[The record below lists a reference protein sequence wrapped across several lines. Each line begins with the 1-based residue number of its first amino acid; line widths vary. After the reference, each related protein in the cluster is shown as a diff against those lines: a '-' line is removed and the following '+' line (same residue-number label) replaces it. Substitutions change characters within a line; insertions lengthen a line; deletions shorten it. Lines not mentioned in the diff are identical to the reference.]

1 MRFARNQCA
10 LGHVQLCREDLM
22 TMHWCAKVGLSLFLL
37 SVPLFA
43 QDEKGA
49 VDATVRHEDAMF
61 WDAYNRCDVETM
73 SQFFWPDIEF
83 YHDKGGPTIGL
94 GPFVQS
100 LKNGLCGKPNL
111 RLRRE
116 AIPDTVKVYTLQ
128 TDGVA
133 YGAVLSGEHYF
144 YVNDSGKPE
153 YRDGIAKFFHVW
165 LLKDGT
171 WKMARAISYDHRDP
185 PYVNTRK
192 EVKIQPEVLEQYSGK
207 YEAPK
212 TGSLTVTR
220 DNNLLILTIGSDKFV
235 LHPESDNTFFTVDR
249 DLTFEFVK
257 AGTKVSK
264 IVVREHGAVV
274 EEAKAN

>member
-1 MRFARNQCA
+1 MK
-10 LGHVQLCREDLM
+10 
-22 TMHWCAKVGLSLFLL
+22 MHWCVKVSLSLFLL

-43 QDEKGA
+43 QDEKG
-49 VDATVRHEDAMF
+49 VLDARIQHEDAVF
-61 WDAYNRCDVETM
+61 WDAYNRCDVDKM

-94 GPFVQS
+94 GPFVRS
-100 LKNGLCGKPNL
+100 LKDGLCGKPNF

-128 TDGVA
+128 SNGVA

-165 LLKDGT
+165 LLKEGT

-185 PYVNTRK
+185 PYENTRK
-192 EVKIQPEVLEQYSGK
+192 EVMIQPEVLELYSGK

-212 TGSLTVTR
+212 TGNLTVTR
-220 DNNLLILTIGSDKFV
+220 DNNLLILIIGSDKFV
-235 LHPESDNTFFTVDR
+235 LHPESDNTFFTIDR

-264 IVVREHGAVV
+264 IVVREHGAVA
-274 EEAKAN
+274 EEALAK

>member
-1 MRFARNQCA
+1 
-10 LGHVQLCREDLM
+10 
-22 TMHWCAKVGLSLFLL
+22 MHSCAKVGLSLFLL

-43 QDEKGA
+43 QDKNGA
-49 VDATVRHEDAMF
+49 LDATVRHEDAMF

-111 RLRRE
+111 RLRRD
-116 AIPDTVKVYTLQ
+116 AIPYTVKVYTLQ
-128 TDGVA
+128 RDGVA

-249 DLTFEFVK
+249 DLTFEFVG
-257 AGTKVSK
+257 AGAKVSK
-264 IVVREHGAVV
+264 IVVREHGVVV

>member
-1 MRFARNQCA
+1 MKK
-10 LGHVQLCREDLM
+10 
-22 TMHWCAKVGLSLFLL
+22 HWCVKVSLSLFLL

-43 QDEKGA
+43 QDEKG
-49 VDATVRHEDAMF
+49 VLDARIQHEDAVF
-61 WDAYNRCDVETM
+61 WDAYNRCDVDKM
-73 SQFFWPDIEF
+73 SQFFWPNIEF

-100 LKNGLCGKPNL
+100 LKDGLCGKPNF

-128 TDGVA
+128 SNGVA

-165 LLKDGT
+165 LLKEGT

-185 PYVNTRK
+185 PYENTRK
-192 EVKIQPEVLEQYSGK
+192 EVMIQPEVLELYSGK

-212 TGSLTVTR
+212 TGNLTVTR
-220 DNNLLILTIGSDKFV
+220 DNNRLILIIGGDKFV
-235 LHPESDNTFFTVDR
+235 LHPESDNTFFTIDR

-264 IVVREHGAVV
+264 IVVREHGAVA
-274 EEAKAN
+274 EEALAK